1 LGLHTRSKKVLG
13 DARVT
18 WSVIRAELQELAA
31 AHAVPRRTFI
41 DESLGGE
48 DVAISE
54 EDLLVNE
61 RSVRGTVGVCAKERS
76 RGDVVG
82 LYARCGAR

>member
-1 LGLHTRSKKVLG
+1 M
-13 DARVT
+13 T
-18 WSVIRAELQELAA
+18 WAVIRAELQELAA

-61 RSVRGTVGVCAKERS
+61 RSVRGTVDVCANVRS
-76 RGDVVG
+76 IGNIVG
-82 LYARCGAR
+82 LHARCGAR